1 MKQPELFAE
10 EDHGP
15 IWAVWRGQVG
25 AALHVE
31 AVETPEDM
39 VRLRVALKSKGQSH
53 VFLRAPYYQMAMD
66 EGAKRLIQLERDES
80 GGKQS

>member
-1 MKQPELFAE
+1 
-10 EDHGP
+10 
-15 IWAVWRGQVG
+15 
-25 AALHVE
+25 
-31 AVETPEDM
+31 VETPEDM
-39 VRLRVALKSKGQSH
+39 VRLRVALKTKGQSH

>member
-1 MKQPELFAE
+1 MKQPEPFAE

-39 VRLRVALKSKGQSH
+39 VRLRVALKTKGQSH

-66 EGAKRLIQLERDES
+66 EGAKKLAQMDRDGEL
-80 GGKQS
+80 